1 MLELS
6 LFSNL
11 STMDLVFPNG
21 TATAKGVNNIIRK
34 LSLGQVD
41 FKFEGGCKTVPL
53 ITSVNIDTYLL

>member
-34 LSLGQVD
+34 LSLEQVD
-41 FKFEGGCKTVPL
+41 SSLRVDARLHL

>member
-41 FKFEGGCKTVPL
+41 SSLRVDVRICP
-53 ITSVNIDTYLL
+53 